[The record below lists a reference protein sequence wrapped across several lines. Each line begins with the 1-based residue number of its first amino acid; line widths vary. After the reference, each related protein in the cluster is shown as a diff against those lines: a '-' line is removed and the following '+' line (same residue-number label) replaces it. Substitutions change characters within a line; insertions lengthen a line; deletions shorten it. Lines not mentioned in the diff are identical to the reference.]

1 MPADCWGL
9 KLTIALKLS
18 LINIHIILRL
28 IMKSLL
34 FILLFS
40 ISLSAYSQNS
50 DSLKYQIQRLKINN
64 MLNDRSQK
72 FGEYVNSLDRRTGI
86 FGLKTKKDMQNSINI
101 LSDIIQTDNQIL
113 KETKLLLTFKTF
125 EEEKLK
131 SKKEEVETKSLGY
144 MRSYNKLEARNTQLI
159 AELEESTKSKNFYRL
174 LSFFALIATIIM
186 AVFTYRKIYK

>member
-1 MPADCWGL
+1 M
-9 KLTIALKLS
+9 IALKLS
-18 LINIHIILRL
+18 LINKHLILPP
-28 IMKSLL
+28 IMKLLL

-40 ISLSAYSQNS
+40 ISLSAHSQNS

-64 MLNDRSQK
+64 MLNARSQK

-101 LSDIIQTDNQIL
+101 LTDIIQTDNQIL

-125 EEEKLK
+125 EQEKLK
-131 SKKEEVETKSLGY
+131 SKKEEFETKSLGY

-159 AELEESTKSKNFYRL
+159 AELDESTKSKSFYRL
-174 LSFFALIATIIM
+174 FSFFALIATIIM
-186 AVFTYRKIYK
+186 AVFTYRKINR